1 MSSLRG
7 SYIIVAISQVAGP
20 AAPRHPPERHVE
32 QPAVPG
38 RRARRAAGRRDH
50 ALLRGEVDGPDRG
63 DTVDEET
70 AKRKAK
76 THLGGHVLHGGDRG
90 GASPGGMLVMADT
103 MPMPAAAARA
113 PIADCTPAARSC
125 AAPRSSRAQLKARRR
140 AGGAGA
146 TELVQQWAQ
155 RSKRS
160 PRGVCRRF
168 LSPVNVPPRRARPRR
183 AWPFSRCAPG
193 AAGAGWSRSS
203 APAPL

>member
-1 MSSLRG
+1 MV
-7 SYIIVAISQVAGP
+7 IVIRKGP
-20 AAPRHPPERHVE
+20 AAPRHPPQRHVE
-32 QPAVPG
+32 QPAAPG
-38 RRARRAAGRRDH
+38 WRAGRAAGRRDH

-70 AKRKAK
+70 AEETGE
-76 THLGGHVLHGGDRG
+76 THLGGHVLHGGAAAGRRPRATRDPSSAG
-90 GASPGGMLVMADT
+90 VSPVLADT

-113 PIADCTPAARSC
+113 PIADCSPAARSC
-125 AAPRSSRAQLKARRR
+125 AAPWSSRAQLKARRR

-160 PRGVCRRF
+160 PRGPCRRVS
-168 LSPVNVPPRRARPRR
+168 SPANVPPRRARPRR
-183 AWPFSRCAPG
+183 PCPFSRCAPG